1 MTTPARTLRIATHA
15 SQRGAVLVVS
25 LLLLLVMSVLAL
37 GASQA
42 TRMQERMASNS
53 RDYDLAFQ
61 SAEAGLRKAERLID
75 DPNLGAAPIP
85 CTSGRCRVFE
95 LNILPDDIAYRSP
108 ANWWNAN
115 AWTYSTD
122 LTWTDTNQGAMSGT
136 DLAHSD
142 PQYVIEEIE
151 EVPDALSIPPTGPP
165 ASRIYYRVTSAAEG
179 GTNRAVVV
187 LESTFARR
195 FN

>member
-1 MTTPARTLRIATHA
+1 MPIAAPAT
-15 SQRGAVLVVS
+15 QRGAVLVVS

-42 TRMQERMASNS
+42 TRLQERMAGNS

-61 SAEAGLRKAERLID
+61 SAEAGLRKAERLLD
-75 DPNLGAAPIP
+75 DPGLSGAPLP
-85 CTSGRCRVFE
+85 CSSGRCRVFE
-95 LNILPDDIAYRSP
+95 LNILPADIAYRSP
-108 ANWWNAN
+108 AQWWDAN

-122 LTWTDTNQGAMSGT
+122 LTWTNTNVGALSGT
-136 DLAHSD
+136 GLAHRDS
-142 PQYVIEEIE
+142 QYVIEEVE

-165 ASRIYYRVTSAAEG
+165 ASRIYYRVTSAAQG
-179 GTNRAVVV
+179 GTDRAVVV
-187 LESTFARR
+187 LQSTFARR

>member
-1 MTTPARTLRIATHA
+1 MTIQTRTMRTAAHAT
-15 SQRGAVLVVS
+15 QRGAVLVVS

-42 TRMQERMASNS
+42 TRLQERMAGNA

-75 DPNLGAAPIP
+75 DPNLASAPFPCTAAP
-85 CTSGRCRVFE
+85 CQVWE
-95 LNILPDDIAYRSP
+95 LNMLPADIAYRTP
-108 ANWWNAN
+108 AQWWDAN
-115 AWTYSTD
+115 AWSYSTD
-122 LTWTDTNQGAMSGT
+122 LTWTTANMSAMSGAGI
-136 DLAHSD
+136 AHRD
-142 PQYVIEEIE
+142 PQYVIEEVE
-151 EVPDALSIPPTGPP
+151 EVPDSLTIPPTGPP
-165 ASRIYYRVTSAAEG
+165 ASRIYYRIVSAAEG

-187 LESTFARR
+187 LQSTFSRR